1 MVGLLRDARGV
12 PWVLSRVRGQRW
24 RATALHQ
31 GANCGHL
38 AFVALLL
45 EHGANADVLDN
56 EYQVTPADWAE
67 YGRAEDLAA
76 MLALLVPRMSP
87 GSARTNRH

>member
-1 MVGLLRDARGV
+1 ML
-12 PWVLSRVRGQRW
+12 WRVRGQRW

-31 GANCGHL
+31 AANRGHH

-56 EYQVTPADWAE
+56 EYQVTPADLSE
-67 YGRAEDLAA
+67 YGRAVDVAA
-76 MLALLVPRMSP
+76 MRALLVPRMSP
-87 GSARTNRH
+87 GSARRNLH